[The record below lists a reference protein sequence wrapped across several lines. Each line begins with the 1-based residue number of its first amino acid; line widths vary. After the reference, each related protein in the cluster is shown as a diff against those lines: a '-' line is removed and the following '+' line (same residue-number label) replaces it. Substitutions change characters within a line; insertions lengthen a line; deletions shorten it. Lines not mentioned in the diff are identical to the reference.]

1 MCLPDHG
8 MPLLQA
14 LALVKW
20 HQETLRQELQ
30 ACTRWLLH
38 EWLQHAV
45 QILSCG
51 NHLV

>member
-1 MCLPDHG
+1 

-20 HQETLRQELQ
+20 HQESLRQELQ
-30 ACTRWLLH
+30 AYARRLLQ
-38 EWLQHAV
+38 ERLQHAV